1 MKITRERING
11 FVRMAKNVQR
21 RAIIERKKTGSFD
34 KEYSLNRTLNIID
47 RINKL
52 AVAESVKREAK
63 AQCWKVYLDIQAMSW
78 DESVRDERTVPFREV
93 LLYIDDVWKI
103 PKRSGLTSA
112 DVHSGGL
119 GYKSVNWNNVW
130 TDKKGSIWGDQYYKP
145 TGGKRNERGQLLD
158 LEDSDYWVFRDARRK
173 GRGDN

>member
-1 MKITRERING
+1 MKVTRERING

-63 AQCWKVYLDIQAMSW
+63 AQCWK
-78 DESVRDERTVPFREV
+78 
-93 LLYIDDVWKI
+93 
-103 PKRSGLTSA
+103 G
-112 DVHSGGL
+112 
-119 GYKSVNWNNVW
+119 
-130 TDKKGSIWGDQYYKP
+130 
-145 TGGKRNERGQLLD
+145 
-158 LEDSDYWVFRDARRK
+158 
-173 GRGDN
+173 